1 MQKKWGKAVLV
12 LLAFVL
18 AGTFYCVEMYKQEAP
33 EWDSVEADTNVEM
46 TGSIEAVEMG
56 AQQAERK
63 GGSDAQ
69 PKQAEQNE
77 ETDTTI
83 YVHICGAVQSPGVYE
98 VPENYRLYELL
109 SLAGGETD
117 EGCADALN
125 LAEVLQDGQR
135 IVIPTASEAETMRT
149 MTEQAV
155 TDGLININTATANE
169 LIKLPGI
176 GEAKAADIIQYR
188 EEYGKFQTISDI
200 MKISGIKDAL
210 FQKIKD
216 LITV

>member
-18 AGTFYCVEMYKQEAP
+18 AGTFYCVEMHQKEAP
-33 EWDSVEADTNVEM
+33 VWEN
-46 TGSIEAVEMG
+46 
-56 AQQAERK
+56 AEINR
-63 GGSDAQ
+63 DAE
-69 PKQAEQNE
+69 AEQENE
-77 ETDTTI
+77 TMLNETTIAETTI
-83 YVHICGAVQSPGVYE
+83 YVHICGAVQKPGVYE

-109 SLAGGETD
+109 EAAGGATD

-125 LAEVLQDGQR
+125 LADILQDGQR
-135 IVIPTASEAETMRT
+135 IVIPTASEAETMQT
-149 MTEQAV
+149 MTEYAAS
-155 TDGLININTATANE
+155 DGLVNINTASMQE
-169 LIKLPGI
+169 LMTLPGI

-188 EEYGKFQTISDI
+188 EEYGEFQTINDI

-216 LITV
+216 RITV

>member
-18 AGTFYCVEMYKQEAP
+18 AGTFYCVEMHQKEAP
-33 EWDSVEADTNVEM
+33 VWEN
-46 TGSIEAVEMG
+46 
-56 AQQAERK
+56 AEINR
-63 GGSDAQ
+63 DAE
-69 PKQAEQNE
+69 AEQENE
-77 ETDTTI
+77 TMLNETTIAETTI
-83 YVHICGAVQSPGVYE
+83 YVHICGAVQKPGVYE

-109 SLAGGETD
+109 EAAGGATD

-125 LAEVLQDGQR
+125 LADILQDGQR
-135 IVIPTASEAETMRT
+135 IVIPTASEAETMQT
-149 MTEQAV
+149 MTEYVAS
-155 TDGLININTATANE
+155 DGLVNINTASMQE
-169 LIKLPGI
+169 LMTLPGI

-188 EEYGKFQTISDI
+188 EEYGEFQTINDI

-216 LITV
+216 RITV